1 MMMELVQVV
10 VLTLKRMLHDR
21 GATLCLL
28 LSMMSAL
35 LPVMLIFGLKNGYV
49 ESTRGRLLSN
59 PEVLSISHK
68 SSTSL
73 SAELIEEINSW
84 PEVAFAAP
92 MGRTLGKL
100 VHVRRNDAPPMS
112 SSVFY
117 DLYPTGPNDPVLKS
131 RRAAV
136 PGDYE
141 ICISAHLAEQEG
153 LQVGDMAA
161 VEVCRIRGE
170 ETLSRAF
177 PLRVVS
183 ILPPSA
189 GYRNGAFV
197 SQRTMLRC
205 IQYNEGFIGSG
216 DGLLELP
223 QATYTGL
230 LIRGKVNES
239 LIRELNRVFGGRIEA
254 QEGTSAAN
262 LPEGCHYVPLR
273 LSLSQE
279 AVDGKLKSL
288 GGERAAADV
297 CAWNLPLDAALEHR
311 PFRLCGR
318 RSDAGAWTCRSQA
331 PVLYSSDSS
340 VVGERRHLSC
350 GKTELLVDVAYDASV
365 AAGCL
370 ELDSKLLGVIRTCSQ
385 RRSQWDYADDFF
397 VFYDDCYSTMRLY
410 AKRAEDLKPLLE
422 KARRVLPGC
431 SANVAQI
438 DAVFT
443 LDRNLT
449 ILTLIVAVIT
459 AVGGC
464 LSLAINL
471 FQAVRTRLIEFAM
484 LKTLGMGNLSL
495 SCCPLLESTFTLLLA
510 FAGSYGVY
518 SLAVVHINDCFAEFL
533 LPGESICQLTS
544 GYVIAMAAAAL
555 GVAVLSSAVSSVYVW
570 LIPPAATLR
579 AAP

>member
-1 MMMELVQVV
+1 MELVQVV

-21 GATLCLL
+21 GTTLCLL

-49 ESTRGRLLSN
+49 ESTRSRLLSN

-73 SAELIEEINSW
+73 PAELIEEINSW

-100 VHVRRNDAPPMS
+100 VHVRRNDAAPLS

-117 DLYPTGPNDPVLKS
+117 DLYPTGETDPVLKS
-131 RRAAV
+131 RRVVV
-136 PGDYE
+136 PGDKD
-141 ICISAHLAEQEG
+141 ICISARLAEQEG
-153 LQVGDMAA
+153 LRVGDTAA
-161 VEVCRIRGE
+161 VEVYRIRGE

-189 GYRNGAFV
+189 GYSNGAFV

-216 DGLLELP
+216 DGVLELP
-223 QATYTGL
+223 QATYSGL
-230 LIRGKVNES
+230 LIKGKPDES
-239 LIRELNRVFGGRIEA
+239 LIRELNRVFDSQTDA
-254 QEGTSAAN
+254 QPTPSDAN
-262 LPEGCHYVPLR
+262 LPEDCHYVPLQIY
-273 LSLSQE
+273 LSQD
-279 AVDGKLKSL
+279 AVSEKLKRL
-288 GGERAAADV
+288 GGERGAAGV
-297 CAWNLPLDAALEHR
+297 HAWNLPLDASMAHR
-311 PFRLCGR
+311 PFKLCGR
-318 RSDAGAWTCRSQA
+318 LSDAGDWTSRSKA
-331 PVLYSSDSS
+331 PVLYSSDTS
-340 VVGERRHLSC
+340 VVGAGQHLSC
-350 GKTELLVDVAYDASV
+350 GQTEIRVDVRYDASV

-385 RRSQWDYADDFF
+385 RRSSWDYADDFF

-449 ILTLIVAVIT
+449 ILTFFVAVIT

-464 LSLAINL
+464 LSLTINL
-471 FQAVRTRLIEFAM
+471 FQAARTRLIEFAM

-495 SCCPLLESTFTLLLA
+495 SCCPLLESSFTLLLA

-518 SLAVVHINDCFAEFL
+518 SLAVVRINECFAEYL
-533 LPGESICQLTS
+533 LPGESICHLTPE
-544 GYVIAMAAAAL
+544 YVIAMAAVAL
-555 GVAVLSSAVSSVYVW
+555 GVGILSSVVSSVYVW

-579 AAP
+579 GAP